1 MLKQSLELKQLQ
13 KLSPQQIMTAK
24 LIELPLQSLEQRI
37 RQEMEEN
44 PVLEEDDDSKD
55 PENSR
60 EVSLSDYKEDD
71 PIPSYRL
78 RSDNYSKY
86 DDRPK
91 RETFSVQ
98 ESFPQ
103 NLVEQL
109 DFRDLTQHQKD
120 VANYI
125 IYSLDDDGYLR
136 RDIEK
141 LVDEMA
147 FRAGIETTD
156 EEALKMLKV
165 IQTFEPLGVGARDLR
180 ECLLIQI
187 DAVPG
192 DAQDVEDA
200 RKVLRDHFTEFS
212 KKDFNKIMSQ
222 TGMSSERLKKAMAR
236 ILKLNPTPGGQVSDA
251 YSDHTQQVVPD
262 FVLDVVNGEFHL
274 TMPRFSLPEV
284 KVNHKYADILME
296 ASNSS
301 ERAKKEAATFV
312 KKKLESAKWFVD
324 ALRQRHTTLMTT
336 MQAILD
342 YQREYFLDGD
352 ETKIKPM
359 ILKDIADITGY
370 DISTVSRVA
379 NSKYIE
385 THFGIF
391 PLKYFFSESI
401 TNQAGEEVSTRELKK
416 VLQEIIDAENKQQP
430 LTDDEI
436 VDMMN
441 AKGYN
446 VARRTIAKYR
456 DQLGIPKS
464 RMRREIL

>member
-1 MLKQSLELKQLQ
+1 MLRQALEQKQIQ

-24 LIELPLQSLEQRI
+24 LIELPIQSLEQRV

-44 PVLEEDDDSKD
+44 PVLEEDDSKESG
-55 PENSR
+55 ENSR

-103 NLVEQL
+103 NLKEQL
-109 DFRDLTQHQKD
+109 NFRDLTPHQRD
-120 VANYI
+120 IANYI

-136 RDIEK
+136 RDIDK

-156 EEALKMLKV
+156 EEVESLLKV
-165 IQTFEPLGVGARDLR
+165 IQTFEPAGVGARDLR
-180 ECLLIQI
+180 ECLLIQLNTLKDSPVI
-187 DAVPG
+187 
-192 DAQDVEDA
+192 EDA
-200 RKVLRDHFTEFS
+200 RKIIRDHFSEFT
-212 KKDFNKIMSQ
+212 KKDFNRIMAQ
-222 TGMSSERLKKAMAR
+222 TGMTPERLKTAMSR

-262 FVLDVVNGEFHL
+262 FVLDVVDGEFVL
-274 TMPRFSLPEV
+274 TMPRFSVPEV

-301 ERAKKEAATFV
+301 ERSKKEAATFV

-342 YQREYFLDGD
+342 YQRDYFRDGD

-359 ILKDIADITGY
+359 ILKDIADKTGY

-401 TNQAGEEVSTRELKK
+401 KNQAGEDVSTRELKK
-416 VLQEIIDAENKQQP
+416 ILQEIIDGENKQKP

-441 AKGYN
+441 DKGYN

>member
-1 MLKQSLELKQLQ
+1 MRQALEQKQIQ

-24 LIELPLQSLEQRI
+24 LIELPIQSLEQRV
-37 RQEMEEN
+37 RQEIEEN
-44 PVLEEDDDSKD
+44 PVLEEDDSKEK
-55 PENSR
+55 ENSR

-103 NLVEQL
+103 NLKEQL
-109 DFRDLTQHQKD
+109 DFRDLTQHQRD
-120 VANYI
+120 IANYI

-136 RDIEK
+136 RDIDK

-156 EEALKMLKV
+156 GEVESMLRI
-165 IQTFEPLGVGARDLR
+165 IQTFEPAGVGARDLR
-180 ECLLIQI
+180 ECLLIQLNALR
-187 DAVPG
+187 DSPV
-192 DAQDVEDA
+192 VEDA
-200 RKVLRDHFTEFS
+200 RKIIRDHFSEFT
-212 KKDFNKIMSQ
+212 KKDFNRIMAQ
-222 TGMSSERLKKAMAR
+222 TGMTPERLKTAMSR

-262 FVLDVVNGEFHL
+262 FVLDVVDGEFVL
-274 TMPRFSLPEV
+274 TMPRFSVPEV

-301 ERAKKEAATFV
+301 ERSKKEAASFV

-342 YQREYFLDGD
+342 YQRDYFLDGD

-359 ILKDIADITGY
+359 ILKDIADRTGY

-401 TNQAGEEVSTRELKK
+401 KNQAGEDISTRELKK
-416 VLQEIIDAENKQQP
+416 ILQEIIDGEDKQKP

>member
-1 MLKQSLELKQLQ
+1 MLKQSLEQKQIQ

-24 LIELPLQSLEQRI
+24 LIELPIQSLEQRV
-37 RQEMEEN
+37 RQEIEEN
-44 PVLEEDDDSKD
+44 PVLEEDDSKERS
-55 PENSR
+55 ENSR

-71 PIPSYRL
+71 PIPAYRL

-86 DDRPK
+86 DERPR

-103 NLVEQL
+103 NLTEQL
-109 DFRDLTQHQKD
+109 QFRSLSEHQNE

-125 IYSLDDDGYLR
+125 IYSIDDDGYLR
-136 RDIEK
+136 RTNDR

-147 FRAGIETTD
+147 FRAGIDTN
-156 EEALKMLKV
+156 EEEVEQMIKV
-165 IQTFEPLGVGARDLR
+165 IQSFEPAGVGARDLR
-180 ECLLIQI
+180 ECLLIQLN
-187 DAVPG
+187 ALTSTPV
-192 DAQDVEDA
+192 VEDA
-200 RKVLRDHFTEFS
+200 KRIISSYFQEFT
-212 KKDFNKIMSQ
+212 KKDFNRIMSQ
-222 TGMSSERLKKAMAR
+222 TGMTSERLKAAMAR
-236 ILKLNPTPGGQVSDA
+236 ILKLNPTPGGQVADA
-251 YSDHTQQVVPD
+251 YDDHTRQVVPD
-262 FVLDVVNGEFHL
+262 FVLDVQDGEFVL
-274 TMPRFSLPEV
+274 TMPRFSVPEV
-284 KVNHKYADILME
+284 KVNHRYADILME
-296 ASNSS
+296 AANSS
-301 ERAKKEAATFV
+301 ERAKKDAASFV

-336 MQAILD
+336 MKAILD

-359 ILKDIADITGY
+359 ILKDIADVTGY

-401 TNQAGEEVSTRELKK
+401 KNQAGEDVSTRELKK
-416 VLQEIIDAENKQQP
+416 VLQEIVDGENKQQP

-436 VDMMN
+436 VDLMK

-446 VARRTIAKYR
+446 VARRPIAKYR

>member
-1 MLKQSLELKQLQ
+1 MLRQALEQKQIQ

-24 LIELPLQSLEQRI
+24 LIELPIQSLEQRV

-44 PVLEEDDDSKD
+44 PVLEEDDSKESG
-55 PENSR
+55 ENSR

-103 NLVEQL
+103 NLKEQL
-109 DFRDLTQHQKD
+109 NFRDLTPHQRD
-120 VANYI
+120 IANYI

-136 RDIEK
+136 RDIDK

-156 EEALKMLKV
+156 EEVESLLKV
-165 IQTFEPLGVGARDLR
+165 IQTFEPAGVGARDLR
-180 ECLLIQI
+180 ECLLIQLNTLK
-187 DAVPG
+187 DSPV
-192 DAQDVEDA
+192 VEDA
-200 RKVLRDHFTEFS
+200 RKIIRDHFSEFT
-212 KKDFNKIMSQ
+212 KKDFNRIMAQ
-222 TGMSSERLKKAMAR
+222 TGMTPERLKTAMSR

-262 FVLDVVNGEFHL
+262 FVLDVVDGEFVL
-274 TMPRFSLPEV
+274 TMPRFSVPEV

-301 ERAKKEAATFV
+301 ERSKKEAATFV

-342 YQREYFLDGD
+342 YQRDYFRDGD

-359 ILKDIADITGY
+359 ILKDIADKTGY

-401 TNQAGEEVSTRELKK
+401 KNQAGEDVSTRELKK
-416 VLQEIIDAENKQQP
+416 ILQEIIDGENKQKP

-441 AKGYN
+441 DKGYN

-456 DQLGIPKS
+456 DQLEIPKS

>member
-1 MLKQSLELKQLQ
+1 MLRQALEQKQIQ

-24 LIELPLQSLEQRI
+24 LIELPIQSLEQRV

-44 PVLEEDDDSKD
+44 PVLEEDDSKESG
-55 PENSR
+55 ENSR

-103 NLVEQL
+103 NLKEQL
-109 DFRDLTQHQKD
+109 DFRDLTPHQRD
-120 VANYI
+120 IANYI

-136 RDIEK
+136 RDIDK

-156 EEALKMLKV
+156 EEVESLLKV
-165 IQTFEPLGVGARDLR
+165 IQTFEPAGVGARDLR
-180 ECLLIQI
+180 ECLLIQLNTLK
-187 DAVPG
+187 DSPV
-192 DAQDVEDA
+192 VEDA
-200 RKVLRDHFTEFS
+200 RKIIRDHFSEFT
-212 KKDFNKIMSQ
+212 KKDFNRIMAQ
-222 TGMSSERLKKAMAR
+222 TGMTPERLKTAMSR

-262 FVLDVVNGEFHL
+262 FVLDVVDGEFVL
-274 TMPRFSLPEV
+274 TMPRFSVPEV

-301 ERAKKEAATFV
+301 ERSKKEAATFV

-342 YQREYFLDGD
+342 YQRDYFRDGD

-359 ILKDIADITGY
+359 ILKDIADKTGY

-401 TNQAGEEVSTRELKK
+401 KNQAGEDVSTRELKK
-416 VLQEIIDAENKQQP
+416 ILQEIIDGENKQKP

-441 AKGYN
+441 DKGYN

>member
-1 MLKQSLELKQLQ
+1 MRQALEQKQIQ

-24 LIELPLQSLEQRI
+24 LIELPIQSLEQRV

-44 PVLEEDDDSKD
+44 PVLEEDDSKESG
-55 PENSR
+55 ENSR

-103 NLVEQL
+103 NLKEQL
-109 DFRDLTQHQKD
+109 NFRDLTPHQRD
-120 VANYI
+120 IANYI

-136 RDIEK
+136 RDIDK

-156 EEALKMLKV
+156 EEVESLLKV
-165 IQTFEPLGVGARDLR
+165 IQTFEPAGVGARDLR
-180 ECLLIQI
+180 ECLLIQLNTLK
-187 DAVPG
+187 DSPV
-192 DAQDVEDA
+192 VEDA
-200 RKVLRDHFTEFS
+200 RKIIRDHFSEFT
-212 KKDFNKIMSQ
+212 KKDFNRIMAQ
-222 TGMSSERLKKAMAR
+222 TGMTPERLKTAMSR

-262 FVLDVVNGEFHL
+262 FVLDVVDGEFVL
-274 TMPRFSLPEV
+274 TMPRFSVPEV

-301 ERAKKEAATFV
+301 ERSKKEAATFV

-342 YQREYFLDGD
+342 YQRDYFRDGD

-359 ILKDIADITGY
+359 ILKDIADKTGY

-401 TNQAGEEVSTRELKK
+401 KNQAGEDVSTRELKK
-416 VLQEIIDAENKQQP
+416 ILQESIDGENKQKP

-441 AKGYN
+441 DKGYN

>member
-1 MLKQSLELKQLQ
+1 MLRQALEQKQIQ

-24 LIELPLQSLEQRI
+24 LIELPIQSLEQRV

-44 PVLEEDDDSKD
+44 PVLEEDDSKESG
-55 PENSR
+55 ENSR

-103 NLVEQL
+103 NLKEQL
-109 DFRDLTQHQKD
+109 DFRDLTPHQRD
-120 VANYI
+120 IANYI

-136 RDIEK
+136 RDIDK

-156 EEALKMLKV
+156 EEVESLLKV
-165 IQTFEPLGVGARDLR
+165 IQTFEPAGVGARDLR
-180 ECLLIQI
+180 ECLLIQLNTLK
-187 DAVPG
+187 DSPV
-192 DAQDVEDA
+192 VEDA
-200 RKVLRDHFTEFS
+200 RKIIRDHFSEFT
-212 KKDFNKIMSQ
+212 KKDFNRIMAQ
-222 TGMSSERLKKAMAR
+222 TGMTPERLKTAMSR

-262 FVLDVVNGEFHL
+262 FVLDVVDGEFVL
-274 TMPRFSLPEV
+274 TMPRFSVPEV

-301 ERAKKEAATFV
+301 ERSKKEAATFV
-312 KKKLESAKWFVD
+312 KKKLESAEWFVD

-342 YQREYFLDGD
+342 YQRDYFRDGD

-359 ILKDIADITGY
+359 ILKDIADKTGY

-401 TNQAGEEVSTRELKK
+401 KNQAGEDVSTRELKK
-416 VLQEIIDAENKQQP
+416 ILQEIIDGENKQKP

-441 AKGYN
+441 DKGYN

>member
-1 MLKQSLELKQLQ
+1 MLRQALEQKQIQ

-24 LIELPLQSLEQRI
+24 LIELPIQSLEQRV
-37 RQEMEEN
+37 RQEIEEN
-44 PVLEEDDDSKD
+44 PVLEEDDSKEKG
-55 PENSR
+55 ENSR

-103 NLVEQL
+103 NLKEQL
-109 DFRDLTQHQKD
+109 DFRDLTPHQRD
-120 VANYI
+120 IANYI

-136 RDIEK
+136 RDIDK

-156 EEALKMLKV
+156 EEVESLLKV
-165 IQTFEPLGVGARDLR
+165 IQTFEPAGVGARDLR
-180 ECLLIQI
+180 ECLLIQLNTLK
-187 DAVPG
+187 DSPV
-192 DAQDVEDA
+192 VEDA
-200 RKVLRDHFTEFS
+200 RKIIRDHFSEFT
-212 KKDFNKIMSQ
+212 KKDFNRIMAQ
-222 TGMSSERLKKAMAR
+222 TGMTPERLKTAMAR

-262 FVLDVVNGEFHL
+262 FVLDVVDGEFVL
-274 TMPRFSLPEV
+274 TMPRFSVPEV

-301 ERAKKEAATFV
+301 ERSKKEAATFV

-342 YQREYFLDGD
+342 YQRDYFLDGD

-359 ILKDIADITGY
+359 ILKDIADKTGY

-401 TNQAGEEVSTRELKK
+401 KNQAGEDVSTRELKK
-416 VLQEIIDAENKQQP
+416 ILQEIIDGENKQKP

-441 AKGYN
+441 DKGYN

>member
-1 MLKQSLELKQLQ
+1 MLRQALEQKQIQ

-24 LIELPLQSLEQRI
+24 LIELPIQSLEQRV

-44 PVLEEDDDSKD
+44 PVLEEDDSKESG
-55 PENSR
+55 ENSR

-103 NLVEQL
+103 NLKEQL
-109 DFRDLTQHQKD
+109 DFRDLTPHQRD
-120 VANYI
+120 IANYI

-136 RDIEK
+136 RDIDK

-156 EEALKMLKV
+156 EEVESLLKV
-165 IQTFEPLGVGARDLR
+165 IQTFEPAGVGARDLR
-180 ECLLIQI
+180 ECLLIQLNTLK
-187 DAVPG
+187 DSPV
-192 DAQDVEDA
+192 VEDA
-200 RKVLRDHFTEFS
+200 RKIIRDHFSEFT
-212 KKDFNKIMSQ
+212 KKDFNRIMAQ
-222 TGMSSERLKKAMAR
+222 TGMTPERLKTAMSR

-262 FVLDVVNGEFHL
+262 FVLDVVDGEFVL
-274 TMPRFSLPEV
+274 TMPRFSVPEV
-284 KVNHKYADILME
+284 KVNHKYTDILME

-301 ERAKKEAATFV
+301 ERSKKEAATFV

-342 YQREYFLDGD
+342 YQRDYFRDGD

-359 ILKDIADITGY
+359 ILKDIADKTGY

-401 TNQAGEEVSTRELKK
+401 KNQAGEDVSTRELKK
-416 VLQEIIDAENKQQP
+416 ILQEIIDGENKQKP

-441 AKGYN
+441 DKGYN

>member
-1 MLKQSLELKQLQ
+1 MLKQSLEQKQIQ

-24 LIELPLQSLEQRI
+24 LIELPIQSLEQRV
-37 RQEMEEN
+37 RQEIEEN
-44 PVLEEDDDSKD
+44 PVLEEDDSKERS
-55 PENSR
+55 ENSR

-71 PIPSYRL
+71 PIPAYRL

-86 DDRPK
+86 DERPR

-103 NLVEQL
+103 NLTEQL
-109 DFRDLTQHQKD
+109 QFRSLSEHQNE

-125 IYSLDDDGYLR
+125 IYSIDDDGYLR
-136 RDIEK
+136 RTNDR

-147 FRAGIETTD
+147 FRAGIDTN
-156 EEALKMLKV
+156 EEEVEQMIKV
-165 IQTFEPLGVGARDLR
+165 IQSFEPAGVGARDLR
-180 ECLLIQI
+180 ECLLIQLN
-187 DAVPG
+187 ALTSTPV
-192 DAQDVEDA
+192 VEDA
-200 RKVLRDHFTEFS
+200 KRIISSYFQEFT
-212 KKDFNKIMSQ
+212 KKDFNRIMSQ
-222 TGMSSERLKKAMAR
+222 TGMTSERLKAAMAR
-236 ILKLNPTPGGQVSDA
+236 ILKLNPTPGGQVADA
-251 YSDHTQQVVPD
+251 YDDHTRQVVPD
-262 FVLDVVNGEFHL
+262 FVLDVQDGEFVL
-274 TMPRFSLPEV
+274 TMPRFSVPEV
-284 KVNHKYADILME
+284 KVNHRYADILME
-296 ASNSS
+296 AANSS
-301 ERAKKEAATFV
+301 ERAKKDAASFV

-336 MQAILD
+336 MKAILD
-342 YQREYFLDGD
+342 YQREYFLYGD

-359 ILKDIADITGY
+359 ILKDIADVTGY

-401 TNQAGEEVSTRELKK
+401 KNQAGEDVSTRELKK
-416 VLQEIIDAENKQQP
+416 VLQEIVDGENKQQP

-436 VDMMN
+436 VDLMK

>member
-1 MLKQSLELKQLQ
+1 MLKQSLEQKQIQ

-24 LIELPLQSLEQRI
+24 LIELPIQSLEQRV
-37 RQEMEEN
+37 RQEIEEN
-44 PVLEEDDDSKD
+44 PVLEEDDSKERS
-55 PENSR
+55 ENSR

-71 PIPSYRL
+71 PIPAYRL

-86 DDRPK
+86 DERPR

-103 NLVEQL
+103 NLPEQL
-109 DFRDLTQHQKD
+109 QFRSLSEHQNE

-125 IYSLDDDGYLR
+125 IYSIDDDGYLR
-136 RDIEK
+136 RTNDR

-147 FRAGIETTD
+147 FRAGIDTN
-156 EEALKMLKV
+156 EEEVEQMIKV
-165 IQTFEPLGVGARDLR
+165 IQSFEPAGVGARDLR
-180 ECLLIQI
+180 ECLLIQLN
-187 DAVPG
+187 ALTSTPV
-192 DAQDVEDA
+192 VEDA
-200 RKVLRDHFTEFS
+200 KRIISSYFQEFT
-212 KKDFNKIMSQ
+212 KKDFNRIMSQ
-222 TGMSSERLKKAMAR
+222 TGMTSERLKAAMAR
-236 ILKLNPTPGGQVSDA
+236 ILKLNPTPGGQVADA
-251 YSDHTQQVVPD
+251 YGDHTRQVVPD
-262 FVLDVVNGEFHL
+262 FVLEVQDGEFVL
-274 TMPRFSLPEV
+274 TMPRFSVPEV
-284 KVNHKYADILME
+284 KVNHRYADILME
-296 ASNSS
+296 AANSS
-301 ERAKKEAATFV
+301 ERAKKDAASFV

-336 MQAILD
+336 MKAILD

-359 ILKDIADITGY
+359 ILKDIADVTGY

-401 TNQAGEEVSTRELKK
+401 KNQAGEDVSTRELKK
-416 VLQEIIDAENKQQP
+416 VLQEIVDGENKQQP

-436 VDMMN
+436 VDLMK

>member
-1 MLKQSLELKQLQ
+1 MLRQSLEQKQIQ

-24 LIELPLQSLEQRI
+24 LIELPIQSLEQRV
-37 RQEMEEN
+37 RQEIEDN
-44 PVLEEDDDSKD
+44 PVLEEDDSKD
-55 PENSR
+55 KGENSR

-103 NLVEQL
+103 NLKEQL
-109 DFRDLTQHQKD
+109 DFRELTKHQRD
-120 VANYI
+120 IATYI

-136 RDIEK
+136 RDIDK

-156 EEALKMLKV
+156 EEVEGLLKV
-165 IQTFEPLGVGARDLR
+165 IQSFEPAGVGARDLR
-180 ECLLIQI
+180 ECLMIQLNAL
-187 DAVPG
+187 DDTPV
-192 DAQDVEDA
+192 VEDA
-200 RKVLRDHFTEFS
+200 RKIIRDHFTEFT
-212 KKDFNKIMSQ
+212 KKDFGRIMAQ
-222 TGMSSERLKKAMAR
+222 TGMTSDRLKAAMNR

-262 FVLDVVNGEFHL
+262 FVLDVVDGEFVL
-274 TMPRFSLPEV
+274 TMPRFSVPEV
-284 KVNHKYADILME
+284 RVNHKYADILNE
-296 ASNSS
+296 AANTS
-301 ERAKKEAATFV
+301 ERSKKEAATFV

-359 ILKDIADITGY
+359 ILKDIADKTGY

-401 TNQAGEEVSTRELKK
+401 KNQAGEDISTRELKK
-416 VLQEIIDAENKQQP
+416 ILQEIIDGEDKQKP

>member
-1 MLKQSLELKQLQ
+1 MLKQSLEQKQIQ

-24 LIELPLQSLEQRI
+24 LIELPIQSLEQRV
-37 RQEMEEN
+37 RQEIEEN
-44 PVLEEDDDSKD
+44 PVLEEDDSKERS
-55 PENSR
+55 ENSR

-71 PIPSYRL
+71 PIPAYRL

-86 DDRPK
+86 DERPR

-103 NLVEQL
+103 NLTEQL
-109 DFRDLTQHQKD
+109 QFRSLSEHQNE

-125 IYSLDDDGYLR
+125 IYSIDDDGYLR
-136 RDIEK
+136 RTNDR

-147 FRAGIETTD
+147 FRAGIDTN
-156 EEALKMLKV
+156 EEEVEQMIKV
-165 IQTFEPLGVGARDLR
+165 IQSFEPAGVGARDLR
-180 ECLLIQI
+180 ECLLIQLN
-187 DAVPG
+187 ALTSTPV
-192 DAQDVEDA
+192 VEDA
-200 RKVLRDHFTEFS
+200 KRIIGSYFQEFT
-212 KKDFNKIMSQ
+212 KKDFNRIMSQ
-222 TGMSSERLKKAMAR
+222 TGMTSERLKAAMAR
-236 ILKLNPTPGGQVSDA
+236 ILKLNPTPGGQVADA
-251 YSDHTQQVVPD
+251 YDDHTRQVVPD
-262 FVLDVVNGEFHL
+262 FVLDVQDGEFVL
-274 TMPRFSLPEV
+274 TMPRFSVPEV
-284 KVNHKYADILME
+284 KVNHRYADILME
-296 ASNSS
+296 AANSS
-301 ERAKKEAATFV
+301 ERAKKDAASFV

-336 MQAILD
+336 MKAILD

-359 ILKDIADITGY
+359 ILKDIADVTGY

-401 TNQAGEEVSTRELKK
+401 KNQAGEDVSTRELKK
-416 VLQEIIDAENKQQP
+416 VLQEIGDGENKQQP

-436 VDMMN
+436 VDLMK

>member
-1 MLKQSLELKQLQ
+1 MLRQTLEQKQIQ

-24 LIELPLQSLEQRI
+24 LIELPVQSLEQRV
-37 RQEMEEN
+37 RQELEEN
-44 PVLEEDDDSKD
+44 PVLEEDDSSEDK
-55 PENSR
+55 ENSR

-86 DDRPK
+86 DDRPR

-103 NLVEQL
+103 NLTEQL
-109 DFRDLTQHQKD
+109 DFKDLTQHQRD

-136 RDIEK
+136 REPEK

-147 FRAGIETTD
+147 FRAGIETT
-156 EEALKMLKV
+156 EEEVLDMLKI
-165 IQTFEPLGVGARDLR
+165 IQTFEPAGVGARDLR
-180 ECLLIQI
+180 ECLLIQL
-187 DAVPG
+187 DALKDCP
-192 DAQDVEDA
+192 AVEDA
-200 RKVLRDHFTEFS
+200 KKIIRSHFQEFS
-212 KKDFNKIMSQ
+212 KKDFNRIMSQ
-222 TGMSSERLKKAMAR
+222 TGMSPERLKTAMSR

-262 FVLDVVNGEFHL
+262 FVLNVEDGEFVL
-274 TMPRFSLPEV
+274 TMPRFSVPEL

-301 ERAKKEAATFV
+301 ERAKKEAASFV
-312 KKKLESAKWFVD
+312 KKKLEAAKWFVD

-401 TNQAGEEVSTRELKK
+401 KNQAGEDVSTRELKK
-416 VLQEIIDAENKQQP
+416 VLQEIIDGENKQQP

-436 VDMMN
+436 VDLMKS
-441 AKGYN
+441 KGYN

-464 RMRREIL
+464 RMRREIM

>member
-1 MLKQSLELKQLQ
+1 MLRQSLEQKQIQ

-24 LIELPLQSLEQRI
+24 LIELPIQSLEQRV
-37 RQEMEEN
+37 RQEIEDN
-44 PVLEEDDDSKD
+44 PVLEEDDSKD
-55 PENSR
+55 KGENSR

-103 NLVEQL
+103 NLKEQL
-109 DFRDLTQHQKD
+109 DFRELTKHQRD
-120 VANYI
+120 IATYI

-136 RDIEK
+136 RDIDK

-156 EEALKMLKV
+156 EEVESLLKV
-165 IQTFEPLGVGARDLR
+165 IQTFEPAGVGARDLR
-180 ECLLIQI
+180 ECLMIQLKALDDI
-187 DAVPG
+187 PV
-192 DAQDVEDA
+192 VEDA
-200 RKVLRDHFTEFS
+200 RKIIKDHFTEFT
-212 KKDFNKIMSQ
+212 KKDFGRIMAQ
-222 TGMSSERLKKAMAR
+222 TGMSSERLKAAMAR

-262 FVLDVVNGEFHL
+262 FVLDVVDGEFVL
-274 TMPRFSLPEV
+274 TMPRFSVPEV
-284 KVNHKYADILME
+284 RVNHKYADILNE
-296 ASNSS
+296 AANTS
-301 ERAKKEAATFV
+301 ERSKKEAATFV

-359 ILKDIADITGY
+359 ILKDIADKTGY

-401 TNQAGEEVSTRELKK
+401 KNQAGEDISTRELKK
-416 VLQEIIDAENKQQP
+416 ILQEIIDGEDKQKP

>member
-1 MLKQSLELKQLQ
+1 MLRQALEQKQIQ

-24 LIELPLQSLEQRI
+24 LIELPIQSLEQRV

-44 PVLEEDDDSKD
+44 PVLEEDDSKESG
-55 PENSR
+55 ENSR

-103 NLVEQL
+103 NLKEQL
-109 DFRDLTQHQKD
+109 DFRDLTPHQRD
-120 VANYI
+120 IANYI

-136 RDIEK
+136 RDIDK

-156 EEALKMLKV
+156 EEVESLLKV
-165 IQTFEPLGVGARDLR
+165 IQTFEPAGVGARNLR
-180 ECLLIQI
+180 ECLLIQLNTLK
-187 DAVPG
+187 DSPV
-192 DAQDVEDA
+192 VEDA
-200 RKVLRDHFTEFS
+200 RKIIRDHFSEFT
-212 KKDFNKIMSQ
+212 KKDFNRIMAQ
-222 TGMSSERLKKAMAR
+222 TGMTPERLKTAMSR

-262 FVLDVVNGEFHL
+262 FVLDVVDGEFVL
-274 TMPRFSLPEV
+274 TMPRFSVPEV

-301 ERAKKEAATFV
+301 ERSKKEAATFV

-342 YQREYFLDGD
+342 YQRDYFRDGD

-359 ILKDIADITGY
+359 ILKDIADKTGY

-401 TNQAGEEVSTRELKK
+401 KNQAGEDVSTRELKK
-416 VLQEIIDAENKQQP
+416 ILQEIIDGENKQKP

-441 AKGYN
+441 DKGYN

>member
-1 MLKQSLELKQLQ
+1 MLRQALEQKQIQ

-24 LIELPLQSLEQRI
+24 LIELPIQSLEQRV

-44 PVLEEDDDSKD
+44 PVLEEDDSKESG
-55 PENSR
+55 ENSR

-103 NLVEQL
+103 NLKEQL
-109 DFRDLTQHQKD
+109 NFRDLTPHQRD
-120 VANYI
+120 IANYI

-136 RDIEK
+136 RDIDK

-156 EEALKMLKV
+156 EEVESLLKV
-165 IQTFEPLGVGARDLR
+165 IQTFEPAGVGARDLR
-180 ECLLIQI
+180 ECLLIQLNTLK
-187 DAVPG
+187 DSPV
-192 DAQDVEDA
+192 VEDA
-200 RKVLRDHFTEFS
+200 RKIIRDHFSEFT
-212 KKDFNKIMSQ
+212 KKDFNRIMAQ
-222 TGMSSERLKKAMAR
+222 TGMTPERLKTAMAR

-262 FVLDVVNGEFHL
+262 FVLDVVDGEFVL
-274 TMPRFSLPEV
+274 TMPRFSVPEV

-301 ERAKKEAATFV
+301 ERSKKEAATFV

-342 YQREYFLDGD
+342 YQRDYFRDGD

-359 ILKDIADITGY
+359 ILKDIADKTGY

-401 TNQAGEEVSTRELKK
+401 KNQAGEDVSTRELKK
-416 VLQEIIDAENKQQP
+416 ILQEIIDGENKQKP

-441 AKGYN
+441 DKGYN

>member
-1 MLKQSLELKQLQ
+1 MLKQSLEQKQIQ

-24 LIELPLQSLEQRI
+24 LIELPIQSLEQRV
-37 RQEMEEN
+37 RQEIEEN
-44 PVLEEDDDSKD
+44 PVLEEDDSKERT
-55 PENSR
+55 ENSR

-86 DDRPK
+86 DERPR

-103 NLVEQL
+103 NLTEQL
-109 DFRDLTQHQKD
+109 QFRSLSEHQNE

-125 IYSLDDDGYLR
+125 IYSIDDDGYLR
-136 RDIEK
+136 RTNDR

-147 FRAGIETTD
+147 FRAGIDTN
-156 EEALKMLKV
+156 EEEVEQMIKV
-165 IQTFEPLGVGARDLR
+165 IQSFEPAGVGARDLR
-180 ECLLIQI
+180 ECLLIQLN
-187 DAVPG
+187 ALTSTPV
-192 DAQDVEDA
+192 VEDA
-200 RKVLRDHFTEFS
+200 KRIIGSYFQEFT
-212 KKDFNKIMSQ
+212 KKDFNRIMSQ
-222 TGMSSERLKKAMAR
+222 TGMNSERLKAAMAR

-251 YSDHTQQVVPD
+251 YADHTHQVVPD
-262 FVLDVVNGEFHL
+262 FILDVQDGEFVL
-274 TMPRFSLPEV
+274 TMPRFSVPEV

-296 ASNSS
+296 AANSS
-301 ERAKKEAATFV
+301 ERAKKDAASFV
-312 KKKLESAKWFVD
+312 KKKLEAAKWFVD

-336 MQAILD
+336 MRAILD

-359 ILKDIADITGY
+359 ILKDIADVTGY
-370 DISTVSRVA
+370 DISTISRVA

-401 TNQAGEEVSTRELKK
+401 KNQAGEDVSTRELKK
-416 VLQEIIDAENKQQP
+416 VLQEIVDGENKQQP

-436 VDMMN
+436 VDLMKE
-441 AKGYN
+441 KGYN

>member
-1 MLKQSLELKQLQ
+1 MLRQALEQKQIQ

-24 LIELPLQSLEQRI
+24 LIELPIQSLEQRV

-44 PVLEEDDDSKD
+44 PVLEEDDSKESG
-55 PENSR
+55 ENSR

-103 NLVEQL
+103 NLKEQL
-109 DFRDLTQHQKD
+109 NFRDLTPHQRD
-120 VANYI
+120 IANYI

-136 RDIEK
+136 RDIDK

-156 EEALKMLKV
+156 EEVESLLKV
-165 IQTFEPLGVGARDLR
+165 IQTFEPAGVGARDLR
-180 ECLLIQI
+180 ECLLIQLNTLK
-187 DAVPG
+187 DSPV
-192 DAQDVEDA
+192 VEDA
-200 RKVLRDHFTEFS
+200 RKIIRDHFSEFT
-212 KKDFNKIMSQ
+212 KKDFNRIMAQ
-222 TGMSSERLKKAMAR
+222 TGMTPERLKTAMSR

-262 FVLDVVNGEFHL
+262 FVLDVVDGEFLL
-274 TMPRFSLPEV
+274 TMPRFSVPEV

-301 ERAKKEAATFV
+301 ERSKKEAATFV

-342 YQREYFLDGD
+342 YQRDYFRDGD

-359 ILKDIADITGY
+359 ILKDIADKTGY

-401 TNQAGEEVSTRELKK
+401 KNQAGEDVSTRELKK
-416 VLQEIIDAENKQQP
+416 ILQEIIDGENKQKP

-441 AKGYN
+441 GKGYN

>member
-1 MLKQSLELKQLQ
+1 MRQALEQKQIQ

-24 LIELPLQSLEQRI
+24 LIELPIQSLEQRV

-44 PVLEEDDDSKD
+44 PVLEEDDSKESG
-55 PENSR
+55 ENSR

-103 NLVEQL
+103 NLKEQL
-109 DFRDLTQHQKD
+109 DFRDLTPHQRD
-120 VANYI
+120 IANYI
-125 IYSLDDDGYLR
+125 IYSLDDGGYLR
-136 RDIEK
+136 RDIDK

-156 EEALKMLKV
+156 EEVESLLKV
-165 IQTFEPLGVGARDLR
+165 IQTFEPAGVGARDLR
-180 ECLLIQI
+180 ECLLIQLNTLK
-187 DAVPG
+187 DSPV
-192 DAQDVEDA
+192 VEDA
-200 RKVLRDHFTEFS
+200 RKIIRDHFSEFT
-212 KKDFNKIMSQ
+212 KKDFNRIMAQ
-222 TGMSSERLKKAMAR
+222 TGMTPERLKTAMSR
-236 ILKLNPTPGGQVSDA
+236 ILKLNPTPGGQVFDA

-262 FVLDVVNGEFHL
+262 FVLDVVDGEFVL
-274 TMPRFSLPEV
+274 TMPRFSVPEV

-301 ERAKKEAATFV
+301 ERSKKEAATFV

-342 YQREYFLDGD
+342 YQRDYFRDGD

-359 ILKDIADITGY
+359 ILKDIADKTGY

-401 TNQAGEEVSTRELKK
+401 KNQAGEDVSTRELKK
-416 VLQEIIDAENKQQP
+416 ILQEIIDGENKQKP

-441 AKGYN
+441 DKGYN

>member
-1 MLKQSLELKQLQ
+1 MLKQSLEQKQIQ

-24 LIELPLQSLEQRI
+24 LIELPIQSLEQRV
-37 RQEMEEN
+37 RQEIEEN
-44 PVLEEDDDSKD
+44 PVLEEDDSKERS
-55 PENSR
+55 ENSR

-71 PIPSYRL
+71 PIPAYRL

-86 DDRPK
+86 DERPR

-103 NLVEQL
+103 NLTEQL
-109 DFRDLTQHQKD
+109 QFRSLSEHQNE

-125 IYSLDDDGYLR
+125 IYSIDDDGYLR
-136 RDIEK
+136 RTNDR

-147 FRAGIETTD
+147 FRAGIDTN
-156 EEALKMLKV
+156 EEEVEQMIKV
-165 IQTFEPLGVGARDLR
+165 IQSFEPAGVGARDLR
-180 ECLLIQI
+180 ECLLIQLN
-187 DAVPG
+187 ALTSTPV
-192 DAQDVEDA
+192 VEDA
-200 RKVLRDHFTEFS
+200 KRIIGSYFQEFT
-212 KKDFNKIMSQ
+212 KKDFNRIMSQ
-222 TGMSSERLKKAMAR
+222 TGMNSERLKAAMAR

-251 YSDHTQQVVPD
+251 YADHTRQVVPD
-262 FVLDVVNGEFHL
+262 FILDVQDGEFVL
-274 TMPRFSLPEV
+274 TMPRFSVPEV
-284 KVNHKYADILME
+284 KVNHRYADILME
-296 ASNSS
+296 AANSS
-301 ERAKKEAATFV
+301 ERAKKDAASFV

-336 MQAILD
+336 MKAILD

-359 ILKDIADITGY
+359 ILKDIADVTGY

-401 TNQAGEEVSTRELKK
+401 KNQAGEDVSTRELKK
-416 VLQEIIDAENKQQP
+416 VLQEIVDGENKQQP

-436 VDMMN
+436 VDLMK

>member
-1 MLKQSLELKQLQ
+1 MLRQALEQKQIQ

-24 LIELPLQSLEQRI
+24 LIELPIQSLEQRV
-37 RQEMEEN
+37 RQEIEEN
-44 PVLEEDDDSKD
+44 PVLEEDDSKEKG
-55 PENSR
+55 ENSR

-103 NLVEQL
+103 NLKEQL
-109 DFRDLTQHQKD
+109 DFRDLTLHQRD
-120 VANYI
+120 IANYI

-136 RDIEK
+136 RDIDK

-156 EEALKMLKV
+156 EEVESLLKV
-165 IQTFEPLGVGARDLR
+165 IQTFEPAGVGARDLR
-180 ECLLIQI
+180 ECLLIQLNTLK
-187 DAVPG
+187 DSPV
-192 DAQDVEDA
+192 VEDA
-200 RKVLRDHFTEFS
+200 RKIIRDHFSEFT
-212 KKDFNKIMSQ
+212 KKDFNRIMAQ
-222 TGMSSERLKKAMAR
+222 TGMTPERLKTAMSR
-236 ILKLNPTPGGQVSDA
+236 ILKLNPTPGGQISDA

-262 FVLDVVNGEFHL
+262 FVLDVVDGEFVL
-274 TMPRFSLPEV
+274 TMPRFSVPEV

-301 ERAKKEAATFV
+301 ERSKKEAATFV

-342 YQREYFLDGD
+342 YQRDYFLDGD

-359 ILKDIADITGY
+359 ILKDIADKTGY

-401 TNQAGEEVSTRELKK
+401 KNQAGEDVSTRELKK
-416 VLQEIIDAENKQQP
+416 ILQEIIDGENKQKP

-441 AKGYN
+441 DKGYN

>member
-1 MLKQSLELKQLQ
+1 MLRQALEQKQIQ

-24 LIELPLQSLEQRI
+24 LIELPIQSLEQRV

-44 PVLEEDDDSKD
+44 PVLEEDDSKESG
-55 PENSR
+55 ENSR

-103 NLVEQL
+103 NLKEQL
-109 DFRDLTQHQKD
+109 DFRDLTPHQRD
-120 VANYI
+120 IANYI
-125 IYSLDDDGYLR
+125 IYSLDDGGYLR
-136 RDIEK
+136 RDIDK

-156 EEALKMLKV
+156 EEVESLLKV
-165 IQTFEPLGVGARDLR
+165 IQTFEPAGVGARDLR
-180 ECLLIQI
+180 ECLLIQLNTLK
-187 DAVPG
+187 DSPV
-192 DAQDVEDA
+192 VEDA
-200 RKVLRDHFTEFS
+200 RKIIRDHFSEFT
-212 KKDFNKIMSQ
+212 KKDFNRIMAQ
-222 TGMSSERLKKAMAR
+222 TGMTPERLKTAMSR
-236 ILKLNPTPGGQVSDA
+236 ILKLNPTPGGQVFDA

-262 FVLDVVNGEFHL
+262 FVLDVVDGEFVL
-274 TMPRFSLPEV
+274 TMPRFSVPEV

-301 ERAKKEAATFV
+301 ERSKKEAATFV

-342 YQREYFLDGD
+342 YQRDYFRDGD

-359 ILKDIADITGY
+359 ILKDIADKTGY

-401 TNQAGEEVSTRELKK
+401 KNQAGEDVSTRELKK
-416 VLQEIIDAENKQQP
+416 ILQEIIDGENKQKP

-441 AKGYN
+441 DKGYN

>member
-1 MLKQSLELKQLQ
+1 MLRQALEQKQIQ

-24 LIELPLQSLEQRI
+24 LIELPIQSLEQRV
-37 RQEMEEN
+37 RQEIEEN
-44 PVLEEDDDSKD
+44 PVLEEDDSKEKG
-55 PENSR
+55 ENSR

-103 NLVEQL
+103 NLKEQL
-109 DFRDLTQHQKD
+109 DFRDLTPHQRD
-120 VANYI
+120 IANYI

-136 RDIEK
+136 RDIDK

-156 EEALKMLKV
+156 EEVESLLKV
-165 IQTFEPLGVGARDLR
+165 IQTFEPAGVGARDLR
-180 ECLLIQI
+180 ECLLIQLNMLK
-187 DAVPG
+187 DSPV
-192 DAQDVEDA
+192 VVDA
-200 RKVLRDHFTEFS
+200 RKIIRDHFSEFT
-212 KKDFNKIMSQ
+212 KKDFNRIMAQ
-222 TGMSSERLKKAMAR
+222 TGMTPERLKTAMSR

-262 FVLDVVNGEFHL
+262 FVLDVVDGEFVL
-274 TMPRFSLPEV
+274 TMPRFSVPEV

-301 ERAKKEAATFV
+301 ERSKKEAATFV

-342 YQREYFLDGD
+342 YQRDYFLDGD

-359 ILKDIADITGY
+359 ILKDIADKTGY

-401 TNQAGEEVSTRELKK
+401 KNQAGEDVSTRELKK
-416 VLQEIIDAENKQQP
+416 ILQEIIDGENKQKP

-441 AKGYN
+441 DKGYN

>member
-1 MLKQSLELKQLQ
+1 MLRQTLEQKQIQ

-24 LIELPLQSLEQRI
+24 LIELPVQSLEQRV
-37 RQEMEEN
+37 RQELEEN
-44 PVLEEDDDSKD
+44 PVLEEDDSSEDR
-55 PENSR
+55 ENSR

-86 DDRPK
+86 DDRPR

-103 NLVEQL
+103 NLTEQL
-109 DFRDLTQHQKD
+109 DFKDLTQHQRD

-136 RDIEK
+136 REPEK

-147 FRAGIETTD
+147 FRAGIETT
-156 EEALKMLKV
+156 EEEVLDMLKI
-165 IQTFEPLGVGARDLR
+165 IQTFEPAGVGARDLR
-180 ECLLIQI
+180 ECLLIQL
-187 DAVPG
+187 DALKDCP
-192 DAQDVEDA
+192 AVEDA
-200 RKVLRDHFTEFS
+200 KKIIRSHFQEFS
-212 KKDFNKIMSQ
+212 KKDFNRIMSQ
-222 TGMSSERLKKAMAR
+222 TGMSPERLKTAMSR

-262 FVLDVVNGEFHL
+262 FVLNVEDGEFVL
-274 TMPRFSLPEV
+274 TMPRFSVPEL

-301 ERAKKEAATFV
+301 ERAKKEAASFV
-312 KKKLESAKWFVD
+312 KKKLEAAKWFVD

-401 TNQAGEEVSTRELKK
+401 KNQAGEDVSTRELKK
-416 VLQEIIDAENKQQP
+416 VLQEIIDGENKQQP

-436 VDMMN
+436 VDLMKS
-441 AKGYN
+441 KGYN

-464 RMRREIL
+464 RMRREIM

>member
-1 MLKQSLELKQLQ
+1 MLKQSLEQKQIQ

-24 LIELPLQSLEQRI
+24 LIELPIQSLEQRV
-37 RQEMEEN
+37 RQEIEEN
-44 PVLEEDDDSKD
+44 PVLEEDDSKERS
-55 PENSR
+55 ENSR

-71 PIPSYRL
+71 PIPAYRL

-86 DDRPK
+86 DERPR

-103 NLVEQL
+103 NLTEQL
-109 DFRDLTQHQKD
+109 QFRSLSEHQNE

-125 IYSLDDDGYLR
+125 IYSIDDDGYLR
-136 RDIEK
+136 RTNDR
-141 LVDEMA
+141 LGDEMA
-147 FRAGIETTD
+147 FRAGIDTN
-156 EEALKMLKV
+156 EEEVEQMIKV
-165 IQTFEPLGVGARDLR
+165 IQSFEPAGVGARDLR
-180 ECLLIQI
+180 ECLLIQLN
-187 DAVPG
+187 ALTSTPV
-192 DAQDVEDA
+192 VEDA
-200 RKVLRDHFTEFS
+200 KRIISSYFQEFT
-212 KKDFNKIMSQ
+212 KKDFNRIMSQ
-222 TGMSSERLKKAMAR
+222 TGMNSERLKAAMAR

-251 YSDHTQQVVPD
+251 YADHTRQVVPD
-262 FVLDVVNGEFHL
+262 FILDVQDGEFVL
-274 TMPRFSLPEV
+274 TMPRFSVPEV
-284 KVNHKYADILME
+284 KVNHRYADILME
-296 ASNSS
+296 AANSS
-301 ERAKKEAATFV
+301 ERAKKDAASFV

-336 MQAILD
+336 MKAILD

-359 ILKDIADITGY
+359 ILKDIADVTGY

-401 TNQAGEEVSTRELKK
+401 KNQAGEDVSTRELKK
-416 VLQEIIDAENKQQP
+416 VLQEIVDGENKQQP

-436 VDMMN
+436 VDLMK

>member
-1 MLKQSLELKQLQ
+1 MRQALEQKQIQ

-24 LIELPLQSLEQRI
+24 LIELPIQSLEQRV

-44 PVLEEDDDSKD
+44 PVLEEDDSKESG
-55 PENSR
+55 ENSR

-103 NLVEQL
+103 NLKEQL
-109 DFRDLTQHQKD
+109 DFRDLTPHQRD
-120 VANYI
+120 IANYI

-136 RDIEK
+136 RDIDK

-156 EEALKMLKV
+156 EEVESLLKV
-165 IQTFEPLGVGARDLR
+165 IQTFEPAGVGARDLR
-180 ECLLIQI
+180 ECLLIQLNTLK
-187 DAVPG
+187 DSPV
-192 DAQDVEDA
+192 VEDA
-200 RKVLRDHFTEFS
+200 RKIIRDHFSEFT
-212 KKDFNKIMSQ
+212 KKDFNRIMAQ
-222 TGMSSERLKKAMAR
+222 TGMTPERLKTAMSR

-262 FVLDVVNGEFHL
+262 FVLDVVDGEFVL
-274 TMPRFSLPEV
+274 TMPRFSVPEV

-301 ERAKKEAATFV
+301 ERSKKEAATFV

-342 YQREYFLDGD
+342 YQRDYFRDGD

-359 ILKDIADITGY
+359 ILKDIADKTGY

-401 TNQAGEEVSTRELKK
+401 KNQAGEDVSTRELKK
-416 VLQEIIDAENKQQP
+416 ILQEIIDGENKQKP

-441 AKGYN
+441 DKGYN

>member
-1 MLKQSLELKQLQ
+1 MLRQALEQKQIQ

-24 LIELPLQSLEQRI
+24 LIELPIQSLEQRV

-44 PVLEEDDDSKD
+44 PVLEEDDSKESG
-55 PENSR
+55 ENSR

-103 NLVEQL
+103 NLKEQL
-109 DFRDLTQHQKD
+109 DFRDLTPHQRD
-120 VANYI
+120 IANYI

-136 RDIEK
+136 RDIDK

-156 EEALKMLKV
+156 EEVESLLKV
-165 IQTFEPLGVGARDLR
+165 IQTFEPAGVGARDLR
-180 ECLLIQI
+180 ECLLIQLNTLK
-187 DAVPG
+187 DSPV
-192 DAQDVEDA
+192 VEDA
-200 RKVLRDHFTEFS
+200 RKIIRDHFSEFT
-212 KKDFNKIMSQ
+212 KKDFNRIMAQ
-222 TGMSSERLKKAMAR
+222 TGMTPERLKTAMSR

-262 FVLDVVNGEFHL
+262 FVLDVVDGEFVL
-274 TMPRFSLPEV
+274 TMPRFSVPEV

-301 ERAKKEAATFV
+301 ERSKKEAVTFV

-342 YQREYFLDGD
+342 YQRDYFRDGD

-359 ILKDIADITGY
+359 ILKDIADKTGY

-401 TNQAGEEVSTRELKK
+401 KNQAGEDVSTRELKK
-416 VLQEIIDAENKQQP
+416 ILQEIIDGENKQKP

-441 AKGYN
+441 DKGYN

>member
-1 MLKQSLELKQLQ
+1 MLRQALEQKQIQ

-24 LIELPLQSLEQRI
+24 LIELPIQSLEQRV

-44 PVLEEDDDSKD
+44 PVLEEDDSKESG
-55 PENSR
+55 ENSR

-103 NLVEQL
+103 NLKEQL
-109 DFRDLTQHQKD
+109 NFRDLTPHQRD
-120 VANYI
+120 IANYI

-136 RDIEK
+136 RDIDK

-156 EEALKMLKV
+156 EEVESLLKV
-165 IQTFEPLGVGARDLR
+165 IQTFEPAGVGARDLQ
-180 ECLLIQI
+180 ECLLIQLNTLK
-187 DAVPG
+187 DSPV
-192 DAQDVEDA
+192 VEDA
-200 RKVLRDHFTEFS
+200 RKIIRDHFSEFT
-212 KKDFNKIMSQ
+212 KKDFNRIMAQ
-222 TGMSSERLKKAMAR
+222 TGMTPERLKTAMSR

-262 FVLDVVNGEFHL
+262 FVLDVVDGEFVL
-274 TMPRFSLPEV
+274 TMPRFSVPEV

-301 ERAKKEAATFV
+301 ERSKKEAATFV

-342 YQREYFLDGD
+342 YQRDYFRDGD

-359 ILKDIADITGY
+359 ILKDIADKTGY

-401 TNQAGEEVSTRELKK
+401 KNQAGEDVSTRELKK
-416 VLQEIIDAENKQQP
+416 ILQEIIDGENKQKP

-441 AKGYN
+441 DKGYN

>member
-1 MLKQSLELKQLQ
+1 MLRQALEQKQIQ

-24 LIELPLQSLEQRI
+24 LIELPIQSLEQRV

-44 PVLEEDDDSKD
+44 PVLEEDDSKESG
-55 PENSR
+55 ENSR

-103 NLVEQL
+103 NLKEQL
-109 DFRDLTQHQKD
+109 NFRDLTPHQRD
-120 VANYI
+120 IANYI

-136 RDIEK
+136 RDIDK

-156 EEALKMLKV
+156 EEVESLLKV
-165 IQTFEPLGVGARDLR
+165 IQTFEPAGVGARDLR
-180 ECLLIQI
+180 ECLLIQLNTLK
-187 DAVPG
+187 DSPV
-192 DAQDVEDA
+192 VEDA
-200 RKVLRDHFTEFS
+200 RKIIRDHFSEFT
-212 KKDFNKIMSQ
+212 KKDFNRIMAQ
-222 TGMSSERLKKAMAR
+222 TGMTPERLKTAMSR

-251 YSDHTQQVVPD
+251 YSDYTQQVVPD
-262 FVLDVVNGEFHL
+262 FVLDVVDGEFVL
-274 TMPRFSLPEV
+274 TMPRFSVPEV

-301 ERAKKEAATFV
+301 ERSKKEAATFV

-342 YQREYFLDGD
+342 YQRDYFRDGD

-359 ILKDIADITGY
+359 ILKDIADKTGY

-401 TNQAGEEVSTRELKK
+401 KNQAGEDVSTRELKK
-416 VLQEIIDAENKQQP
+416 ILQEIIDGENKQKP

-441 AKGYN
+441 DKGYN

>member
-1 MLKQSLELKQLQ
+1 MLKQSLEQKQIQ

-24 LIELPLQSLEQRI
+24 LIELPIQSLEQRV
-37 RQEMEEN
+37 RQEIEEN
-44 PVLEEDDDSKD
+44 PVLEEDDSKERS
-55 PENSR
+55 ENSR

-71 PIPSYRL
+71 PIPAYRL

-86 DDRPK
+86 DERPR

-103 NLVEQL
+103 NLTEQL
-109 DFRDLTQHQKD
+109 QFRSLSEHQNE

-125 IYSLDDDGYLR
+125 IYSIDDDGYLR
-136 RDIEK
+136 RTNDR

-147 FRAGIETTD
+147 FRAGIDTN
-156 EEALKMLKV
+156 EEEVEQMIKV
-165 IQTFEPLGVGARDLR
+165 IQSFEPAGVGARDLR
-180 ECLLIQI
+180 ECLLIQLN
-187 DAVPG
+187 ALTSTPV
-192 DAQDVEDA
+192 VEDA
-200 RKVLRDHFTEFS
+200 KRIISSYFQEFT
-212 KKDFNKIMSQ
+212 KKDFNRIMSQ
-222 TGMSSERLKKAMAR
+222 TGMTSERLKAAMAR
-236 ILKLNPTPGGQVSDA
+236 ILKLNPTPGGQVADA
-251 YSDHTQQVVPD
+251 YDDHTRQVVPD
-262 FVLDVVNGEFHL
+262 FVLDVQDGEFVL
-274 TMPRFSLPEV
+274 TMPRFSVPEV
-284 KVNHKYADILME
+284 KVNHRYADILME
-296 ASNSS
+296 AANSS
-301 ERAKKEAATFV
+301 ERAKKDAASFV

-336 MQAILD
+336 MMAILD

-359 ILKDIADITGY
+359 ILKDIADVTGY

-401 TNQAGEEVSTRELKK
+401 KNQAGEDVSTRELKK
-416 VLQEIIDAENKQQP
+416 VLQEIVDGENKQQP

-436 VDMMN
+436 VDLMK

>member
-1 MLKQSLELKQLQ
+1 MLRQALEQKQIQ

-24 LIELPLQSLEQRI
+24 LIELPIQSLEQRV

-44 PVLEEDDDSKD
+44 PVLEEDDSKESG
-55 PENSR
+55 ENSR

-103 NLVEQL
+103 NLKEQL
-109 DFRDLTQHQKD
+109 NFRDLTPHQRD
-120 VANYI
+120 IANYI

-136 RDIEK
+136 RDIDK

-156 EEALKMLKV
+156 EEVESLLKV
-165 IQTFEPLGVGARDLR
+165 IQTFEPAGVGARDLR
-180 ECLLIQI
+180 ECLLIQLNTLK
-187 DAVPG
+187 DSPV
-192 DAQDVEDA
+192 VVDA
-200 RKVLRDHFTEFS
+200 RKIIRDHFSEFT
-212 KKDFNKIMSQ
+212 KKDFNRIMAQ
-222 TGMSSERLKKAMAR
+222 TGMTPERLKTAMSR

-262 FVLDVVNGEFHL
+262 FVLDVVDGEFVL
-274 TMPRFSLPEV
+274 TMPRFSVPEV

-301 ERAKKEAATFV
+301 ERSKKEAATFV

-342 YQREYFLDGD
+342 YQRDYFRDGD

-359 ILKDIADITGY
+359 ILKDIADKTGY

-401 TNQAGEEVSTRELKK
+401 KNQAGEDVSTRELKK
-416 VLQEIIDAENKQQP
+416 ILQEIIDGENKQKP

-441 AKGYN
+441 DKGYN

>member
-1 MLKQSLELKQLQ
+1 MRQALEQKQIQ

-24 LIELPLQSLEQRI
+24 LIELPIQSLEQRV
-37 RQEMEEN
+37 RQEIEEN
-44 PVLEEDDDSKD
+44 PVLEEDDSKEKG
-55 PENSR
+55 ENSR

-103 NLVEQL
+103 NLKEQL
-109 DFRDLTQHQKD
+109 DFRDLTPHQRD
-120 VANYI
+120 IANYI

-136 RDIEK
+136 RDIDK

-156 EEALKMLKV
+156 EEVESLLKV
-165 IQTFEPLGVGARDLR
+165 IQTFEPAGVGARDLR
-180 ECLLIQI
+180 ECLLIQLNTLK
-187 DAVPG
+187 DSPV
-192 DAQDVEDA
+192 VEDA
-200 RKVLRDHFTEFS
+200 RKIIRDHFSEFT
-212 KKDFNKIMSQ
+212 KKDFNRIMAQ
-222 TGMSSERLKKAMAR
+222 TGMTPERLKTAMSR

-262 FVLDVVNGEFHL
+262 FVLDVVDGEFVL
-274 TMPRFSLPEV
+274 TMPRFSVPEV

-301 ERAKKEAATFV
+301 ERSKKEAATFV

-342 YQREYFLDGD
+342 YQRDYFRDGD

-359 ILKDIADITGY
+359 ILKDIADKTGY

-401 TNQAGEEVSTRELKK
+401 KNQAGEDVSTRELKK
-416 VLQEIIDAENKQQP
+416 ILQEIIDGENKQKP

-441 AKGYN
+441 DKGYN

>member
-1 MLKQSLELKQLQ
+1 MRQALEQKQIQ

-24 LIELPLQSLEQRI
+24 LIELPIQSLEQRV

-44 PVLEEDDDSKD
+44 PVLEEDDSKESG
-55 PENSR
+55 ENSR

-103 NLVEQL
+103 NLKEQL
-109 DFRDLTQHQKD
+109 DFRDLTPHQRD
-120 VANYI
+120 IANYI

-136 RDIEK
+136 RDIDK

-156 EEALKMLKV
+156 EEVESLLKV
-165 IQTFEPLGVGARDLR
+165 IQTFEPAGVGARDLR
-180 ECLLIQI
+180 ECLLIQLNTLK
-187 DAVPG
+187 DSPV
-192 DAQDVEDA
+192 VEDA
-200 RKVLRDHFTEFS
+200 RKIIRDHFSEFT
-212 KKDFNKIMSQ
+212 KKDFNRIMAQ
-222 TGMSSERLKKAMAR
+222 TGMTPERLKTAMSR

-262 FVLDVVNGEFHL
+262 FVLDVVDGEFVL
-274 TMPRFSLPEV
+274 TMPRFSVPEV

-301 ERAKKEAATFV
+301 ERSKKEAATFV

-342 YQREYFLDGD
+342 YQRDYFRDGD

-359 ILKDIADITGY
+359 ILKDIADKTGY

-401 TNQAGEEVSTRELKK
+401 KNKAGEDVSTRELKK
-416 VLQEIIDAENKQQP
+416 ILQEIIDGENKQKP

-441 AKGYN
+441 DKGYN

>member
-1 MLKQSLELKQLQ
+1 MLRQALEQKQIQ

-24 LIELPLQSLEQRI
+24 LIELPIQSLEQRV

-44 PVLEEDDDSKD
+44 PVLEEDDSKESG
-55 PENSR
+55 ENSR

-103 NLVEQL
+103 NLKEQL
-109 DFRDLTQHQKD
+109 DFRDLTPHQRD
-120 VANYI
+120 IANYI

-136 RDIEK
+136 RDIDK

-156 EEALKMLKV
+156 EEVESLLKV
-165 IQTFEPLGVGARDLR
+165 IQTFEPAGVGARDLR
-180 ECLLIQI
+180 ECLLIQLNTLK
-187 DAVPG
+187 DSPV
-192 DAQDVEDA
+192 VEDA
-200 RKVLRDHFTEFS
+200 RKIIRDHFSEFT
-212 KKDFNKIMSQ
+212 KKDFNRIMAQ
-222 TGMSSERLKKAMAR
+222 TGMTPERLKTAMAR

-262 FVLDVVNGEFHL
+262 FVLDVVDGEFVL
-274 TMPRFSLPEV
+274 TMPRFSVPEV

-301 ERAKKEAATFV
+301 ERSKKEAATFV

-342 YQREYFLDGD
+342 YQRDYFLDGD

-359 ILKDIADITGY
+359 ILKDIADKTGY

-401 TNQAGEEVSTRELKK
+401 KNQAGEDVSTRELKK
-416 VLQEIIDAENKQQP
+416 ILQEIIDGENKQKP

-441 AKGYN
+441 DKGYN

>member
-1 MLKQSLELKQLQ
+1 MLRQALEQKQIQ

-24 LIELPLQSLEQRI
+24 LIELPIQSLEQRV

-44 PVLEEDDDSKD
+44 PVLEEDDSKESG
-55 PENSR
+55 ENSR

-103 NLVEQL
+103 NLKEQL
-109 DFRDLTQHQKD
+109 NFRDLTPHQRD
-120 VANYI
+120 IANYI

-136 RDIEK
+136 RDIDK

-156 EEALKMLKV
+156 EEVESLLKV
-165 IQTFEPLGVGARDLR
+165 IQTFEPAGVGARDLR
-180 ECLLIQI
+180 ECLLIQLNTLK
-187 DAVPG
+187 DSPV
-192 DAQDVEDA
+192 VEDA
-200 RKVLRDHFTEFS
+200 RKIIRDHFSEFT
-212 KKDFNKIMSQ
+212 KKDFNRIMAQ
-222 TGMSSERLKKAMAR
+222 TGMTPERLKTAMSR

-262 FVLDVVNGEFHL
+262 FVLDVVDGEFVL
-274 TMPRFSLPEV
+274 TMPRFSVPEV

-301 ERAKKEAATFV
+301 ERSKKEAATFV

-342 YQREYFLDGD
+342 YQRDYFRDGD

-359 ILKDIADITGY
+359 ILKDIADKTGY

-401 TNQAGEEVSTRELKK
+401 KNQAGEDVSTRELKK
-416 VLQEIIDAENKQQP
+416 ILQEIIDGENKQKP

-441 AKGYN
+441 DKGYN

>member
-1 MLKQSLELKQLQ
+1 MLRQALEQKQIQ

-24 LIELPLQSLEQRI
+24 LIELPIQSLEQRV
-37 RQEMEEN
+37 RQEIEEN
-44 PVLEEDDDSKD
+44 PVLEEDDSKEKG
-55 PENSR
+55 ENSR

-103 NLVEQL
+103 NLKEQL
-109 DFRDLTQHQKD
+109 DFRDLTPHQRD
-120 VANYI
+120 IANYI

-136 RDIEK
+136 RDIDK

-147 FRAGIETTD
+147 FRAGIETTG
-156 EEALKMLKV
+156 EEVESLLKV
-165 IQTFEPLGVGARDLR
+165 IQTFEPAGVGARDLR
-180 ECLLIQI
+180 ECLLIQLNTLK
-187 DAVPG
+187 DSPV
-192 DAQDVEDA
+192 VVDA
-200 RKVLRDHFTEFS
+200 RKIIRDHFSEFT
-212 KKDFNKIMSQ
+212 KKDFNRIMAQ
-222 TGMSSERLKKAMAR
+222 TGMTPERLKTAMSR

-262 FVLDVVNGEFHL
+262 FVLDVVDGEFVL
-274 TMPRFSLPEV
+274 TMPRFSVPEV

-301 ERAKKEAATFV
+301 ERSKKEAATFV

-342 YQREYFLDGD
+342 YQRDYFLDGD

-359 ILKDIADITGY
+359 ILKDIADKTGY

-401 TNQAGEEVSTRELKK
+401 KNQAGEDVSTRELKK
-416 VLQEIIDAENKQQP
+416 ILQEIIDGENKQKP

-441 AKGYN
+441 DKGYN